1 MPIFVYDCD
10 RAKDDAGRPNRAS
23 CFLFADG
30 GRTRLRAQ
38 WREFFKTFDAVI
50 CPIMPTPAYPHDHS
64 PDQEQ
69 RRIKIDGKDH
79 VYQDQLAW
87 PGIATLP
94 GLPSTAIPTGFAP
107 DGLPVG
113 VQMVGPWL
121 EDPTPLKLAELIE
134 REFRGFVPPKMFDD

>member
-1 MPIFVYDCD
+1 VRVAIKHNYLECYPNGYTCHFVRPQWKLRQQFLSSCSNSCQALVCWSAMMCD
-10 RAKDDAGRPNRAS
+10 D
-23 CFLFADG
+23 
-30 GRTRLRAQ
+30 
-38 WREFFKTFDAVI
+38 V
-50 CPIMPTPAYPHDHS
+50 YP
-64 PDQEQ
+64 
-69 RRIKIDGKDH
+69 
-79 VYQDQLAW
+79 DQLAW

-134 REFRGFVPPKMFDD
+134 REFGGLVPPKMFDD